1 MRKNMGAVDRSIRT
15 LLAIIVVVL
24 YFTGY
29 ISGVAAII
37 LGIIAVIFLVTSFV
51 GFCPLYTLFGI
62 STIRKREE

>member
-15 LLAIIVVVL
+15 ILAIIVVVL
-24 YFTGY
+24 YFTGD

-37 LGIIAVIFLVTSFV
+37 LGIIALVFLVTSFV